1 MNIAFFLTP
10 KNNVAYLTM
19 GDSMRQGLEKLR
31 RHGYTALPVIKEN
44 GEYAGYI
51 SEGDFLRSIFNIGTI
66 DLADLEDISIDE
78 AVHKEDFTVR
88 ITASMENLLS
98 TILDHN
104 FVPVVDDR
112 GMFMGIVTRRAI
124 LKYFSDKNN

>member
-10 KNNVAYLTM
+10 KNNVAFLTM
-19 GDSMRQGLEKLR
+19 GDSLRQGIEKLR
-31 RHGYTALPVIKEN
+31 HYGYTALPVIKET

-66 DLADLEDISIDE
+66 DMADLEDISIDDS
-78 AVHKEDFTVR
+78 VHKDDFSVR
-88 ITASMENLLS
+88 ITASMEDLLS
-98 TILDHN
+98 TILEHN

-112 GMFMGIVTRRAI
+112 GMFMGIVTRRAV
-124 LKYFSDKNN
+124 LKYFSKKSI

>member
-10 KNNVAYLTM
+10 KNNVAFLTI
-19 GDSMRQGLEKLR
+19 GDSMRQGIEKLR
-31 RHGYTALPVIKEN
+31 HYGYTALPVIKET

-66 DLADLEDISIDE
+66 DMSDLEDISIDDS
-78 AVHKEDFTVR
+78 VHKEDFSVR
-88 ITASMENLLS
+88 ITASMEDLLS
-98 TILDHN
+98 TILEHN

-124 LKYFSDKNN
+124 LKYFSQKNI

>member
-31 RHGYTALPVIKEN
+31 RHGYTALPVIKET

-66 DLADLEDISIDE
+66 DMSDLEDISIDE
-78 AVHKEDFTVR
+78 TVHKEDFTVR

-124 LKYFSDKNN
+124 LKYFSEKNN

>member
-10 KNNVAYLTM
+10 KNNVAFLTM

-31 RHGYTALPVIKEN
+31 HYGYTALPVIKET

-66 DLADLEDISIDE
+66 DMADLEDISIDE
-78 AVHKEDFTVR
+78 AVHREDFTVR
-88 ITASMENLLS
+88 ITASMENLLT

-112 GMFMGIVTRRAI
+112 GMFMGIVTRRAV
-124 LKYFSDKNN
+124 LQYFSEKSN

>member
-10 KNNVAYLTM
+10 KNNVAFLTM

-31 RHGYTALPVIKEN
+31 RHGYAALPVIKET

-66 DLADLEDISIDE
+66 DMSDLEDISIDE

-88 ITASMENLLS
+88 ITASMDDLLS
-98 TILDHN
+98 SILDHN

-124 LKYFSDKNN
+124 LKYFSEKNN

>member
-10 KNNVAYLTM
+10 KNNVAFLTM

-31 RHGYTALPVIKEN
+31 HHGYTALPVIKET

-66 DLADLEDISIDE
+66 DLADLENIAIDE
-78 AVHKEDFTVR
+78 AVHKENFAVR
-88 ITASMENLLS
+88 ITASMEDLLS
-98 TILDHN
+98 NILEHN

>member
-10 KNNVAYLTM
+10 KNNVAYLTI

-31 RHGYTALPVIKEN
+31 HHGYTALPVIKET

-66 DLADLEDISIDE
+66 DMADLEDISIEE

-88 ITASMENLLS
+88 ITASMEDLLS
-98 TILDHN
+98 AILDHN

-124 LKYFSDKNN
+124 LKYFSEKKH

>member
-31 RHGYTALPVIKEN
+31 RHGYTALPVIKET

-66 DLADLEDISIDE
+66 DMSDLEDISIDE

-124 LKYFSDKNN
+124 LKYFSEKNN